1 MGRYD
6 KIRVWNGSSW
16 VQPSRMYVWNGSS
29 WVDFGTNDSS
39 NTRTLYVWN
48 GSSWVRK
55 TLNRKT
61 NTVTQDKYL
70 QYNGGAGTS
79 LPDGYQ
85 FYNAKYEFIVQP
97 DAQGNYMMFET
108 AVSNE
113 ACYARL
119 GFWNNGSK
127 YYVYGKSRYNSGTAY
142 ESSTAGSGTLAA
154 GVKYKIT
161 YVTGSNKVTVYNYS
175 TGATWTGTNSYAG
188 LFYQWP
194 CSASMFNG
202 CVSGTSGRNLYGKVW
217 YAYVQG
223 CKNSATTNNAT
234 YNLNSS
240 TAGSSTLTVT
250 SQSSAGGVAAGNRTH
265 YGTIID
271 PSYTYY
277 TWE

>member
-6 KIRVWNGSSW
+6 KMRVWNGSSW

-29 WVDFGTNDSS
+29 WVDFGTNDSD

-61 NTVTQDKYL
+61 NTVTVEKYL
-70 QYNGGAGTS
+70 QYNGGAATT
-79 LPDGYQ
+79 LKDGYQ
-85 FYNAKYEFIVQP
+85 YYNAKYEFIVQP
-97 DAQGNYMMFET
+97 DATGNYMMFET
-108 AVSNE
+108 GNSGG
-113 ACYARL
+113 ACYARF
-119 GFWNNGSK
+119 GFYNNGSK
-127 YYVYGKSRYNSGTAY
+127 YYVYGKARYNGGTAY
-142 ESSTAGSGTLAA
+142 EANTTGSGTLAA

-161 YVTGSNKVTVYNYS
+161 FLCQTSKAVTVYNYS
-175 TGATWTGTNSYAG
+175 TGSTWTANLSG
-188 LFYQWP
+188 LPRFYSWG

-202 CVSGTSGRNLYGKVW
+202 CLTTDRNLYGKVW

-223 CKNSATTNNAT
+223 CKSSTTTNSAT
-234 YNLNSS
+234 YDVDSS

-250 SQSSAGGVAAGNRTH
+250 SQSSSGGVASGNRTH
-265 YGTIID
+265 YGTIVD